1 MTNLRPGTRLIRHT
15 NTPNVRLGV
24 GSLVEFI
31 RYDRHHSYM
40 YIKTLTCRHYD
51 TYYPEEV
58 GKIKNVYILDF
69 MPPRISKT
77 KELP

>member
-1 MTNLRPGTRLIRHT
+1 MTNLRPGTHLIRHT
-15 NTPNVRLGV
+15 NTPNVKLGV

-31 RYDRHHSYM
+31 RYDGNHSYM

-51 TYYPEEV
+51 TYYPEEI
-58 GKIKNVYILDF
+58 GKIKNVLVSDF
-69 MPPRISKT
+69 KSSRISKT